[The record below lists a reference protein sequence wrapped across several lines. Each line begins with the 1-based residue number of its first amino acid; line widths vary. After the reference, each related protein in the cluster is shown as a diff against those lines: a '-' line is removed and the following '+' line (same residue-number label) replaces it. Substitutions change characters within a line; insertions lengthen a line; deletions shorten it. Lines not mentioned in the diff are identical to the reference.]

1 MATSGEKHALL
12 AGKIGIT
19 AAKIGITYPFKAVA
33 LLSP

>member
-1 MATSGEKHALL
+1 MATSGGKHALL